1 MNVLTTALKNVWRR
15 RDRYLPFA
23 AISLAGAFLIVS
35 AITLL
40 GSTRTLTDML
50 TLPYMGFYKL
60 VPTDTEDTDPVDMS
74 VMSGLTEEFL
84 LAHEAVEE
92 IRLSKTYQKNLP
104 LADNYADMYVNAVI
118 AQNFF

>member
-1 MNVLTTALKNVWRR
+1 
-15 RDRYLPFA
+15 
-23 AISLAGAFLIVS
+23 
-35 AITLL
+35 
-40 GSTRTLTDML
+40 
-50 TLPYMGFYKL
+50 
-60 VPTDTEDTDPVDMS
+60 MS

-118 AQNFF
+118 AQKFFLKSKKGIAILSNIYYNNR